1 MRLGFCLAQL
11 ARGMLRCFRRLVTG
25 AVKALKSGGIM
36 TVKRFAKLQ
45 PTDLN
50 TLLSGLT
57 GPTAAGRCAVIRE
70 ALDKLLELAAKEVVA
85 VAAPAPSAG
94 EGLCLPLF
102 ALSGTARLCLCLCV
116 RFVRFGRSFRE
127 LGSRRGQER
136 T

>member
-1 MRLGFCLAQL
+1 M
-11 ARGMLRCFRRLVTG
+11 TG
-25 AVKALKSGGIM
+25 AAKALKTGGIS

-50 TLLSGLT
+50 NLLSGLT

-94 EGLCLPLF
+94 EGQCFPPPFF
-102 ALSGTARLCLCLCV
+102 ALP
-116 RFVRFGRSFRE
+116 
-127 LGSRRGQER
+127 GSMRALHQV
-136 T
+136 